1 MIEYL
6 SYVLDTP
13 LSLCEFPVEY
23 RKYPSGAGGMI
34 WHRDLEL
41 VGRQYEFVYTVQNTS
56 DSRTLY
62 KDFFGKVHSVW
73 TEPNSLIILRASGVL
88 HSVTPVTTGERTIVK
103 FALKQTN

>member
-1 MIEYL
+1 MIDYL

-23 RKYPSGAGGMI
+23 RKYPPGAGGMI

-56 DSRTLY
+56 DSHTLY

-103 FALKQTN
+103 FALKQNN